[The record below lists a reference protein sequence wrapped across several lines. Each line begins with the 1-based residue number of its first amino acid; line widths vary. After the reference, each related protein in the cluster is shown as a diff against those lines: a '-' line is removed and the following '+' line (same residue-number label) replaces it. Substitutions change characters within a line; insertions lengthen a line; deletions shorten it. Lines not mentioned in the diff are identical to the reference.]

1 MRLHFLKPRGHP
13 CRCPATVKQ
22 GVDVFL
28 EGRIVHGRLQ
38 CVARDSL
45 QNNPRI
51 VGKIP
56 QYWIQPMPH
65 WDHYSML
72 SVGLAPAQ
80 SANRNHR
87 HAR

>member
-1 MRLHFLKPRGHP
+1 
-13 CRCPATVKQ
+13 
-22 GVDVFL
+22 
-28 EGRIVHGRLQ
+28 LQ

-65 WDHYSML
+65 WDLYSML
-72 SVGLAPAQ
+72 SVGLAPAP

-87 HAR
+87 HWC